1 MVSHT
6 SLTHHYSNLFKLMTI
21 HKYALSDIENM
32 IPYELELY
40 IHMLTDHLE
49 KDN

>member
-6 SLTHHYSNLFKLMTI
+6 SLSHYYSNTFKLITI

-40 IHMLTDHLE
+40 INMLTDFIE
-49 KDN
+49 KDE